1 MASFIKINEAA
12 RVYKVFESGFEV
24 VLGDAKGEI
33 PKISD
38 IFFINYAIIMKCTQY
53 VINRV

>member
-12 RVYKVFESGFEV
+12 RVYKVYNTGCEF

-33 PKISD
+33 PKIFD

-53 VINRV
+53 VNNRV